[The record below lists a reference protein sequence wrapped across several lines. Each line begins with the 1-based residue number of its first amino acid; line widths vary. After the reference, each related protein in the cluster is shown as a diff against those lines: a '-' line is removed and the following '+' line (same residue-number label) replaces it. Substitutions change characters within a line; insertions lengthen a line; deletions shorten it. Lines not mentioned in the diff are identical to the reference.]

1 MINYINRFLLTIF
14 ASMEYYLL
22 GHDTNFL
29 THYWIL
35 LADILYKIF
44 VSVSE
49 IDLQFFFV
57 CLFSFG
63 HGSKIQVWES
73 VLHLLYPEP
82 FMRDIKTTL

>member
-49 IDLQFFFV
+49 IDLQFFLFV
-57 CLFSFG
+57 CLVLVMVLKFRFG
-63 HGSKIQVWES
+63 NQCYIYFIQNPS
-73 VLHLLYPEP
+73 
-82 FMRDIKTTL
+82 